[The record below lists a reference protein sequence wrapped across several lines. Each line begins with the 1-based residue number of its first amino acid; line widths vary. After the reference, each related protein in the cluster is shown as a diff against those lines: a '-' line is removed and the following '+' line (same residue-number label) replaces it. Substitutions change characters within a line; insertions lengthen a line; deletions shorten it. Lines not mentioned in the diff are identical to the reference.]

1 MDAQTQSKLSRFKA
15 LSSIDVNK
23 LTETRSN
30 FSYLSWSTAWNLFK
44 LECPSA
50 EYTVKENPQTGALY
64 SSDPAFGIMVRT
76 SMTVDGETHE
86 MWLSVMDG
94 ANRALKVEPYSYEV
108 KEWSSGQW
116 TGKMIE
122 KTCPAAS
129 MTDINKAIMRC
140 LVKNMAMFGLGLEIY
155 CKGDLP
161 DEVGDFKPA
170 PKLTPEEEAALKAE
184 TKQKVLIT
192 KLQRGT
198 GLKWFEVIWPWG
210 GAHKGEN
217 LAVIATAGDLKA
229 IEGGAG
235 FVAALPDFEG
245 KPAVVDQFVKAHD
258 ECKSCIELREKNK
271 S

>member
-1 MDAQTQSKLSRFKA
+1 MDTNAQTRLARFKA
-15 LSSIDVNK
+15 LSSIDVSK
-23 LTETRSN
+23 LTETRSS

-50 EYTVKENPQTGALY
+50 SYQVKENPQTGGLY
-64 SSDPAFGIMVRT
+64 FSDPAFGIMVRT
-76 SMTVDGETHE
+76 SMTVEGETHE

-94 ANRALKVEPYSYEV
+94 ANRALKLEPYTYEV
-108 KEWSSGQW
+108 KEWDSGKW

-161 DEVGDFKPA
+161 DEVGDSKPA

-192 KLQRGT
+192 KLTRGIS
-198 GLKWFEVIWPWG
+198 LKWHEVIWPWG
-210 GAHKGEN
+210 GKHKGEN
-217 LAVIATAGDLKA
+217 LAVVATSGDKDALT
-229 IEGGAG
+229 GGAD
-235 FVAALPDFEG
+235 FVAKLPDFEG
-245 KPAVVDQFVKAHD
+245 KAKVVDQFDKAIA
-258 ECKSCIELREKNK
+258 ECQSCIELRAGQ
-271 S
+271 